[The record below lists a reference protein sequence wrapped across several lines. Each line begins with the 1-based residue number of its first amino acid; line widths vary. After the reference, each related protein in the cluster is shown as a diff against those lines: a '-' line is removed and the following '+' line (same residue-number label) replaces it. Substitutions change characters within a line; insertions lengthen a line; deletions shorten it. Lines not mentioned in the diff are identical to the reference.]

1 MPPCLCSPLPLAL
14 ALASCVC
21 QVRAMRN
28 ELDALRKE
36 LAERLEK
43 DPRKVAN
50 LRMQLREFNATSA
63 QYEVRAM
70 PGTPPLARHPPCLA
84 HPLLPSRA
92 TIRC

>member
-1 MPPCLCSPLPLAL
+1 
-14 ALASCVC
+14 
-21 QVRAMRN
+21 MRN

-70 PGTPPLARHPPCLA
+70 LWHPPPCSPPPLLGTSLATIPCY
-84 HPLLPSRA
+84 HPLLTWHPSRPCSA
-92 TIRC
+92 RGPT